1 MERDVGPA
9 EDYTMTTPEKALL
22 RRRLQILNDHTK
34 ADAEAAEALKQDDA
48 WVTHFIAN
56 LNGLIR
62 KLR

>member
-1 MERDVGPA
+1 
-9 EDYTMTTPEKALL
+9 MTTPEQALL
-22 RRRLQILNDHTK
+22 RRRLQILNDHIK
-34 ADAEAAEALKQDDA
+34 ADAEAAEALKQDDD